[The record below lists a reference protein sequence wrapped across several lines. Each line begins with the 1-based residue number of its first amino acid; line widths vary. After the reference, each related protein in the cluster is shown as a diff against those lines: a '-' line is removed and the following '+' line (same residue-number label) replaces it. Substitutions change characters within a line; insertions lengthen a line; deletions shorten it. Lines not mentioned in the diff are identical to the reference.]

1 MKTLLRTVGLI
12 AVVAVAAPSLMAQWP
27 DYPTRNVPM
36 TPDGEPDLES
46 PVPRTYWGTV
56 DFTGIWERQRRRPQG
71 AGDGPGADATAVP
84 AAPATPTEPAA
95 PPVPEDGI
103 PNATFFDIGAGFE
116 NGVPYTPWA
125 AEVRDQRMAD
135 NMKDNPDA
143 NCLPMGHMQFHLH
156 PQPRRIVQSEDIMV
170 IIYEGNAGIR
180 EIFLDGRPSPDNDPQ
195 PWWYGYSTGQWD
207 GDTLV
212 VTTTGFRDDGW
223 LDVNGS
229 PLTDQGKIVER
240 FTRTDFGHMEI
251 VVTIEDPIAYT
262 EPFTVK
268 VDHQIMLDTALIEF
282 ICIENEKS
290 VRFFDRD

>member
-1 MKTLLRTVGLI
+1 
-12 AVVAVAAPSLMAQWP
+12 
-27 DYPTRNVPM
+27 M
-36 TPDGEPDLES
+36 TPDGEPDLEG

-56 DFTGIWERQRRRPQG
+56 DFTGIWQNQRRRNPG
-71 AGDGPGADATAVP
+71 AGDGPQSDAPAVPPVQEAP
-84 AAPATPTEPAA
+84 AAPD
-95 PPVPEDGI
+95 DGI
-103 PNATFFDIGAGFE
+103 PNATFFDIGDNIAD
-116 NGVPYTPWA
+116 GVPYTPWA

-156 PQPRRIVQSEDIMV
+156 PQPRRIIQNEDLMV

-195 PWWYGYSTGQWD
+195 PWWYGYSTGEWD

-240 FTRTDFGHMEI
+240 FTRNDYGHLEI
-251 VVTIEDPIAYT
+251 VVTIEDPLAYT

-268 VDHQIMLDTALIEF
+268 VNQVIMLDTSLIEF
-282 ICIENEKS
+282 VCIENEKS
-290 VRFFDRD
+290 VRYFDQD

>member
-12 AVVAVAAPSLMAQWP
+12 AVVAVAAPSLLAQWP

-36 TPDGEPDLES
+36 TPDGEPDLDG

-56 DFTGIWERQRRRPQG
+56 DFTGIWERPRRRPQG
-71 AGDGPGADATAVP
+71 TGDGAGSDATAVP

-95 PPVPEDGI
+95 PAAPEDGI

-125 AEVRDQRMAD
+125 AEVRDRRMAD

-156 PQPRRIVQSEDIMV
+156 PQPRRIVQSEDIIV

-229 PLTDQGKIVER
+229 PLTEQGKIVER

-290 VRFFDRD
+290 VRYFDQD